1 MVKQR
6 ATSGHRGHAS
16 AGTPAEETRR
26 VFGGSTTPTKPALSR
41 AGKRPERRPGHGERA
56 SKARPTQGEVEA
68 LLESARA
75 VLKHRAFPDAA
86 RVIFDQCKALIGATA
101 GYVALLSSEGTENEV
116 LFLDSGGLSCSV
128 DPSLPMPIRGLR
140 AQVYQTGQAAYE
152 NDFDSSKWAS
162 LLPEGHATLNNVLF
176 APLTIDGAVVGLL
189 GIANKPGGFTRSDAR
204 LATAFGE
211 LAAVALSNSR
221 TLDALQSSEH
231 RFHSLV
237 ETASDAIVCAD
248 SSGEIVLW
256 NRGAEAM
263 FGCPAAEAI
272 GQPVTLIMPDRFHNG
287 HRRGMKRFLA
297 TGKPR
302 IMGRAI
308 EMFARRSDSSEFPVE
323 LSLTAWKTKQETFF
337 AGIIRDVSERKQA
350 EENLRSSEAWFRS
363 IFNESPIGIEVYD
376 AEGRLLDANQACLGI
391 FGVSSVEDVR
401 GFKLFEN
408 PNLSNEAKAALR
420 RGERVSYE
428 TPFDFEKVRAA
439 NLYPTS
445 RSGVIY
451 LYIVLTPLGLKGKGR
466 VRGYLVQLMDVTHE
480 RAIQEELE
488 RMRSEF
494 LGEVSHE
501 LKTPLTAIKG
511 STAMALTSKAPPAP
525 AEARELFEVIDEQ
538 AERMRELIGNLLD
551 MTRIEAGSLSVNP
564 QPVRLSQVI
573 EEAVTT
579 FARTAGDHP
588 VNVAIPPSLPPV
600 IADRRRI
607 GQVVANLLANAA
619 KASPP
624 GVPIAISAELGDGE
638 VTLRV
643 RDQGRG
649 IAFDKLPLLFKKFA
663 QVHESGGRGTGLGLV
678 ICKGIVESHGGRIWA
693 ESPGEGEGATFSFT
707 LPIAVEG
714 RA

>member
-1 MVKQR
+1 M
-6 ATSGHRGHAS
+6 
-16 AGTPAEETRR
+16 
-26 VFGGSTTPTKPALSR
+26 
-41 AGKRPERRPGHGERA
+41 
-56 SKARPTQGEVEA
+56 EA
-68 LLESARA
+68 LLESGRA
-75 VLKHRAFPDAA
+75 VLKHREFAEAA

-101 GYVALLSSEGTENEV
+101 GYVALLSPEGTENEV

-128 DPSLPMPIRGLR
+128 DPLLPMPIRGLR
-140 AQVYQTGQAAYE
+140 AEVYHTGQAAYE
-152 NDFDSSKWAS
+152 NDFDSSGWAS
-162 LLPEGHATLNNVLF
+162 LLPEGHVTLDNVLF

-189 GIANKPGGFTRSDAR
+189 GIANKPGGFTQNDAR
-204 LATAFGE
+204 LGTAFGE

-248 SSGEIVLW
+248 SSGEILFW
-256 NRGAEAM
+256 NRSAEAM
-263 FGCPAAEAI
+263 FGYPTAEAI
-272 GQPVTLIMPDRFHNG
+272 GQPVTLIMPERFHDR
-287 HRRGMKRFLA
+287 HRRGMTRFLA

-302 IMGRAI
+302 IMGRTI
-308 EMFARRSDSSEFPVE
+308 EMFAQRSDGSEFPVE

-376 AEGRLLDANQACLGI
+376 AKGRLLDANQACLDI
-391 FGVSSVEDVR
+391 FGVSSVHDVR
-401 GFKLFEN
+401 GFKLFDD
-408 PNLSNEAKAALR
+408 PNLSTEAKAALR
-420 RGERVSYE
+420 QGERVSYE
-428 TPFDFEKVRAA
+428 TPFDFEKVGAA
-439 NLYPTS
+439 NLYPSS

-451 LYIVLTPLGLKGKGR
+451 LYIVLTPLGLKGKGG

-488 RMRSEF
+488 RTRSEF

-511 STAMALTSKAPPAP
+511 STSMALTSKTPPSP
-525 AEARELFEVIDEQ
+525 SEARELFEVIDEQ

-564 QPVRLSQVI
+564 QPERLSQII
-573 EEAVTT
+573 EEAVAT
-579 FARTAGDHP
+579 FERTAGDRP
-588 VNVAIPPSLPPV
+588 VNVAIPPSLPP
-600 IADRRRI
+600 ITADRRRI
-607 GQVVANLLANAA
+607 GQVVSNLLSNAA

-624 GVPIAISAELGDGE
+624 GASIAISAELHDSD
-638 VTLRV
+638 VIVQV

-649 IAFDKLPLLFKKFA
+649 IAIDKIPLLFKKFA
-663 QVHESGGRGTGLGLV
+663 QVHESGGRGTGLGLA
-678 ICKGIVESHGGRIWA
+678 ICKGIVEAHGGRIWA
-693 ESPGEGEGATFSFT
+693 ESPGGGEGATVSFT
-707 LPIAVEG
+707 LPVASES
-714 RA
+714 RE